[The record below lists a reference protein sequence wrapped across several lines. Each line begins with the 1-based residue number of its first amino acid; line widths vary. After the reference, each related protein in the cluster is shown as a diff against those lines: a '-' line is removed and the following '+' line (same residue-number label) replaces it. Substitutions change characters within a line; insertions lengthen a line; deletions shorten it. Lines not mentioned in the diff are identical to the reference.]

1 MRRRKERTEKEWP
14 TLCKKR
20 KGRPPSAGETGVHL
34 QRLGIPACKHPLSK
48 TADLK
53 IGHYKK
59 KKAGLLVSSLF
70 CSIWDTARVREN

>member
-1 MRRRKERTEKEWP
+1 
-14 TLCKKR
+14 
-20 KGRPPSAGETGVHL
+20 L